1 MKMLLKLIGTILKL
15 GIYACIFLTPVLGV
29 WLASS
34 LAAFSNRST
43 LLSVIAGVF
52 LFPVLPLLWELWSSY
67 KRRKLGK
74 SGEQTLT
81 WGDRLIIRTLVINLV
96 AIVALLAWQPSN
108 SFVALSTRGDWMLEG
123 MKGDAVEVTR
133 QSLFKIAGGLEGLY
147 NAFNKNPYERYDD
160 GSDKI
165 KPEPQTDR
173 VARNPFQEL
182 PKPVNSNPSNDKPQP
197 TTDKV
202 KPPTDKP
209 QPVASKPQPNNN
221 NSQPIANKT
230 QPVKDNSQQIATKP
244 IKNEWAWDGQG
255 LHPAIANMPA
265 SVETSIESVAKYIV
279 SKETDPVLRVKAL
292 HDYVADRIAYDAESY
307 FAGVF
312 PPQDAETVFRTHKS
326 VCAGYAQLLEALGK
340 SAGVEIVYVTGKS
353 RSQISELSGRGHA
366 WNGVKVN
373 GQWYLID
380 PTWDS
385 GYISRE
391 KGFTKSYRT
400 EYLMP
405 PPEVIGITHF
415 PKDPAWQLR
424 STPINQGEF
433 LRQPMMTPKFFADG
447 LSLIS
452 PQRSQ
457 VDTNSDAVINL
468 ANPQKRWILASYRP
482 KGSGGSQNCGQPIQ
496 DSQISCPVP
505 NAGSYEVSLFT
516 STEDGG
522 NFNYVGRLEFNK
534 T

>member
-1 MKMLLKLIGTILKL
+1 MKLLLKLIGTILKL

-67 KRRKLGK
+67 KRSKLGK

-123 MKGDAVEVTR
+123 MKGDGVEVTR

-160 GSDKI
+160 GSNKI

-182 PKPVNSNPSNDKPQP
+182 PKPVNSNPTNDKPQP

-202 KPPTDKP
+202 KSPTDKP

-230 QPVKDNSQQIATKP
+230 QPVKDKPQQIATKP

-265 SVETSIESVAKYIV
+265 NVETSIESVAKYIV

-307 FAGVF
+307 FAGVY

-340 SAGVEIVYVTGKS
+340 AAGVEIVYVVGDARTQTS
-353 RSQISELSGRGHA
+353 DLSGQGHA

-385 GYISRE
+385 GYVSRE
-391 KGFTKSYRT
+391 KGFTKNYRT

-424 STPINQGEF
+424 SNPINQGEF
-433 LRQPMMTPKFFADG
+433 LRQPMMRPKFFADG

-457 VDTNSDAVINL
+457 VDTNTDAVINL
-468 ANPQKRWILASYRP
+468 ANPQKRWISARYSP
-482 KGSGGSQNCGQPIQ
+482 KGSSGSERCGKPVQ
-496 DSQISCPVP
+496 DSQISCPLP
-505 NAGSYEVSLFT
+505 SSGSYEVSLFT
-516 STEDGG
+516 STEDRG

>member
-1 MKMLLKLIGTILKL
+1 MKLLLKLIGTILKL

-81 WGDRLIIRTLVINLV
+81 WGDRLTIRTLIINLI
-96 AIVALLAWQPSN
+96 AIVGLLIWQPSN
-108 SFVALSTRGDWMLEG
+108 SFIALSTRGDWMLEG

-160 GSDKI
+160 GSNKI
-165 KPEPQTDR
+165 KPEPQPDR
-173 VARNPFQEL
+173 VARNPFEEL
-182 PKPVNSNPSNDKPQP
+182 PKPVASSPILEKPQP
-197 TTDKV
+197 TSDKS
-202 KPPTDKP
+202 KPTTDKP
-209 QPVASKPQPNNN
+209 QPIANKPQPVTEK
-221 NSQPIANKT
+221 P
-230 QPVKDNSQQIATKP
+230 QPVAAKP
-244 IKNEWAWDGQG
+244 SKNEWAWDGQG

-265 SVETSIESVAKYIV
+265 KVETSIESVAQYIV
-279 SKETDPVLRVKAL
+279 SKESNPVLRVKAL
-292 HDYVADRIAYDAESY
+292 HDYVADRVAYDAESY
-307 FAGVF
+307 FAGKY

-326 VCAGYAQLLEALGK
+326 VCAGYAKLLEALGK
-340 SAGVEIVYVTGKS
+340 AAGVEIVYVVGDARTQTS
-353 RSQISELSGRGHA
+353 DLSGQGHA

-385 GYISRE
+385 GYVSRE
-391 KGFTKSYRT
+391 KGFTKNYRT

-424 STPINQGEF
+424 SNPINQGEF
-433 LRQPMMTPKFFADG
+433 LRQPMMRPKFFADG

-457 VDTNSDAVINL
+457 VDTNTDAVINL
-468 ANPQKRWILASYRP
+468 ANPQKRWILASYRS
-482 KGSGGSQNCGQPIQ
+482 KGSSGSQNCGRPVQ
-496 DSQISCPVP
+496 DSQISCPLP
-505 NAGSYEVSLFT
+505 NSGSYEVSLFT
-516 STEDGG
+516 STEDRG

>member
-1 MKMLLKLIGTILKL
+1 MKLLLKLIGTILKL

-34 LAAFSNRST
+34 LAAFSNRSI

-52 LFPVLPLLWELWSSY
+52 LFPVLPLVWELWSSY

-81 WGDRLIIRTLVINLV
+81 WGDRLTIRTLVINLV
-96 AIVALLAWQPSN
+96 AIAGLLIWQPSN
-108 SFVALSTRGDWMLEG
+108 SFIALSTRGDWMLGG

-133 QSLFKIAGGLEGLY
+133 QSLFKIAGGLEWLY
-147 NAFNKNPYERYDD
+147 NAFNKNPYEKYDD
-160 GSDKI
+160 GSNKI

-173 VARNPFQEL
+173 VARNPFENL
-182 PKPVNSNPSNDKPQP
+182 PSPSTSKPKLDTSKPQP
-197 TTDKV
+197 TAN
-202 KPPTDKP
+202 KP
-209 QPVASKPQPNNN
+209 QTTIQA
-221 NSQPIANKT
+221 A
-230 QPVKDNSQQIATKP
+230 
-244 IKNEWAWDGQG
+244 KNAWAWDGQG
-255 LHPAIANMPA
+255 LHPAIASMPA
-265 SVETSIESVAKYIV
+265 NVETSIESVAQYIV

-292 HDYVADRIAYDAESY
+292 HDYVADRVAYDAESY
-307 FAGVF
+307 FAGVY
-312 PPQDAETVFRTHKS
+312 PPQDAETVFRTRKS
-326 VCAGYAQLLEALGK
+326 VCAGYAKLLEALGK
-340 SAGVEIVYVTGKS
+340 AAGVEIVYVTGKS
-353 RSQISELSGRGHA
+353 RSQVSELSGQGHA

-385 GYISRE
+385 GYVSRE
-391 KGFTKSYRT
+391 KGFTKNYRT

-424 STPINQGEF
+424 SNPINQGEF
-433 LRQPMMTPKFFADG
+433 LRQPMMRPKFFADG

-457 VDTNSDAVINL
+457 VDTNSDAVISL
-468 ANPQKRWILASYRP
+468 ANPQKRWILASYNP
-482 KGSGGSQNCGQPIQ
+482 KGSSGSQNCGQPIQ
-496 DSQISCPVP
+496 DKQVSCPLP
-505 NAGSYEVSLFT
+505 SSGNYEVSLFT
-516 STEDGG
+516 STENRGKFD
-522 NFNYVGRLEFNK
+522 YVGKLEFNK

>member
-1 MKMLLKLIGTILKL
+1 MKLLFKLIGTILKL
-15 GIYACIFLTPVLGV
+15 GIYACIYATPVLGV

-43 LLSVIAGVF
+43 LLSVIAGIF

-81 WGDRLIIRTLVINLV
+81 WGDRLTVRTLIINLV
-96 AIVALLAWQPSN
+96 AIVGLLIWQPSN
-108 SFVALSTRGDWMLEG
+108 SFIALSTRGDWMLEG
-123 MKGDAVEVTR
+123 MKGDAVVVTR

-147 NAFNKNPYERYDD
+147 NAFNKNPFEKYDD
-160 GSDKI
+160 GSNKI
-165 KPEPQTDR
+165 KPEPQPNR
-173 VARNPFQEL
+173 IERNPFQEL
-182 PKPVNSNPSNDKPQP
+182 PKPVNSNPTNDRPQP
-197 TTDKV
+197 TTDQV
-202 KPPTDKP
+202 KPSTDKP

-230 QPVKDNSQQIATKP
+230 QPVKDNSQQVAAKP
-244 IKNEWAWDGQG
+244 IKNEWSWDGQS
-255 LHPAIANMPA
+255 LHPAIASMPA
-265 SVETSIESVAKYIV
+265 NVETSIESVAQYIV

-307 FAGVF
+307 FAGKY
-312 PPQDAETVFRTHKS
+312 PPQDAETVFRSRKS
-326 VCAGYAQLLEALGK
+326 VCAGYAKLLEALGK
-340 SAGVEIVYVTGKS
+340 AAGVEIVYVVGDARTQTS
-353 RSQISELSGRGHA
+353 DLSGQGHA

-457 VDTNSDAVINL
+457 VDTNTDAVISL
-468 ANPQKRWILASYRP
+468 ANPQKRWILASYSP
-482 KGSGGSQNCGQPIQ
+482 KGSSSSERCGQSVQ
-496 DSQISCPVP
+496 DSQISCPLP
-505 NAGSYEVSLFT
+505 SSGSYEVSLFT
-516 STEDGG
+516 STEDRG

>member
-1 MKMLLKLIGTILKL
+1 MKLLLKLIGTILKL
-15 GIYACIFLTPVLGV
+15 GIYAGIYLTPVLGV

-81 WGDRLIIRTLVINLV
+81 WGDRLTIRTLVINLI
-96 AIVALLAWQPSN
+96 AIIALLAWQPST
-108 SFVALSTRGDWMLEG
+108 SFIALSTRGDWMLGG
-123 MKGDAVEVTR
+123 MQGQHVEVTR
-133 QSLFKIAGGLEGLY
+133 QSLFKIAGGLEWLY
-147 NAFNKNPYERYDD
+147 NAFNKNPYEQYDD
-160 GSDKI
+160 GSNKI
-165 KPEPQTDR
+165 KPEPQ
-173 VARNPFQEL
+173 
-182 PKPVNSNPSNDKPQP
+182 
-197 TTDKV
+197 
-202 KPPTDKP
+202 
-209 QPVASKPQPNNN
+209 PNR
-221 NSQPIANKT
+221 
-230 QPVKDNSQQIATKP
+230 KP
-244 IKNEWAWDGQG
+244 IDLKPSKNAWAWDGQG

-265 SVETSIESVAKYIV
+265 NVETSIDSVAKYIV

-307 FAGVF
+307 FAGVY
-312 PPQDAETVFRTHKS
+312 PPQDAETVFRTRKS

-340 SAGVEIVYVTGKS
+340 AAGVEIVYVVGDARTQTS
-353 RSQISELSGRGHA
+353 DLSGQGHA

-385 GYISRE
+385 GYVSRE
-391 KGFTKSYRT
+391 KGFIKNYRT

-424 STPINQGEF
+424 SNPINQGEF
-433 LRQPMMTPKFFADG
+433 LRQPMMRPKFFADG

-452 PQRSQ
+452 PRRSQ
-457 VDTNSDAVINL
+457 VDTNTNAVINL

-482 KGSGGSQNCGQPIQ
+482 KGSNDAQNCGQPVQ
-496 DSQISCPVP
+496 DSQISCPLP
-505 NAGSYEVSLFT
+505 RSGSYEVSLFT
-516 STEDGG
+516 STEAEG
-522 NFNYVGRLEFNK
+522 NFRYVGRLEFNK

>member
-1 MKMLLKLIGTILKL
+1 MKLLFELIGTILKL
-15 GIYACIFLTPVLGV
+15 GVYACIYLTPVLGV

-52 LFPVLPLLWELWSSY
+52 LFPVLPLLWELWASY

-81 WGDRLIIRTLVINLV
+81 WGDHLTVRTLVINLI
-96 AIVALLAWQPSN
+96 AIIALLAWQPST
-108 SFVALSTRGDWMLEG
+108 SFIALSTRGDWMLGG
-123 MKGDAVEVTR
+123 MQGQHVEVTR
-133 QSLFKIAGGLEGLY
+133 QSLFKIAGGLEWLY
-147 NAFNKNPYERYDD
+147 NAFNKNPYEQYDD
-160 GSDKI
+160 GSNKI
-165 KPEPQTDR
+165 KPEPQP
-173 VARNPFQEL
+173 NQ
-182 PKPVNSNPSNDKPQP
+182 KPVDLKPS
-197 TTDKV
+197 
-202 KPPTDKP
+202 
-209 QPVASKPQPNNN
+209 
-221 NSQPIANKT
+221 
-230 QPVKDNSQQIATKP
+230 
-244 IKNEWAWDGQG
+244 KNAWAWDGQG

-265 SVETSIESVAKYIV
+265 NVETSIDSVAKYIV

-307 FAGVF
+307 FAGVY
-312 PPQDAETVFRTHKS
+312 PPQDAETVFRTRKS

-340 SAGVEIVYVTGKS
+340 AAGVEIVYVFGDARTQTS
-353 RSQISELSGRGHA
+353 DLSGQGHA

-385 GYISRE
+385 GYVSRE
-391 KGFTKSYRT
+391 KGFIKNYRT

-424 STPINQGEF
+424 SNPINQGEF
-433 LRQPMMTPKFFADG
+433 LRQPMMRPKFFADG
-447 LSLIS
+447 MSLIS
-452 PQRSQ
+452 PRRSQ
-457 VDTNSDAVINL
+457 VDTNTNAVINL

-482 KGSGGSQNCGQPIQ
+482 KGSNDAQNCGQPVQ
-496 DSQISCPVP
+496 DSQISCPLP
-505 NAGSYEVSLFT
+505 SSGSYEVSLFT
-516 STEDGG
+516 STEAEG
-522 NFNYVGRLEFNK
+522 NFRYVGRLEFNK